1 MANGVVFGMTFG
13 VAFGVANGVAYGV
26 TAGVAVGVTAGV
38 AVGVVAGGVVVG
50 VTAGVAVGV
59 AIGVAY
65 GVTASVA
72 YSVAVGVAYGV
83 AVGVAAGVAVGVAYS
98 VAAGV
103 AVGVAYSVAAILA
116 TFRVHLWLIEISW
129 VLILYARQLL
139 FNSLPILSRL
149 PFYFDESIILP
160 LPFLEG
166 WLAQSYLTVPNE
178 TQKTLNY
185 LTTSTNQQALA
196 AKVKIRIILGKFSKC
211 RYFQD
216 LLPLKDE
223 FSWLPNPLPQEFGSE
238 ITQLLNISQDCRS
251 AAQASTPYRAAKQL
265 ELPQQNIQN
274 LQKSLSFSQS
284 KHVPILGQIF
294 QRWDSIISEAQKS
307 YELQSLLSVEIPSAY
322 IAGNGLNP
330 DKAKEQFKGRQDIF
344 KDIETISLSTS
355 PPILLLYGGRRTGKT
370 STLRYL
376 HRRVDS
382 KLLPLLVDLQGAA
395 ITSQLSSFVQEFS
408 QLLIE
413 FASNH
418 HQLTIPAPPHNDVIK
433 DPFPAL
439 QRWIKTIESLCP
451 DQRFLLCLDQFERL
465 SDVIDDTGSKAP
477 LNFLRS
483 FMQNNPRWTLLFSG
497 SHTLDELEPYWSDA
511 LINAQSLR
519 ITYLQQSEAIE
530 LIREPVQ
537 DFPDIYPDNTVERV
551 LYWTHCQPYLI
562 QLLCTVLVEN
572 LNRRPEPLQQRPTPD
587 DIDEIIPNVLERG
600 NAYFNELWRN
610 TLTPRQRDILT
621 HFIRQHNLDNI
632 PKSEITP
639 LVRDKEILV
648 KTDDQSSFAVPLVET
663 YCRQQV
669 E

>member
-1 MANGVVFGMTFG
+1 MGISQYLADGFQLVYWVFCKPISFKEKYKPSKIDSARHRFKVSARAMLQTLLPILLIDVALVSGMGCISSIYSTEPFAWILAGIGVAVG
-13 VAFGVANGVAYGV
+13 VAFGVALG
-26 TAGVAVGVTAGV
+26 
-38 AVGVVAGGVVVG
+38 VAGGVAG
-50 VTAGVAVGV
+50 GVA
-59 AIGVAY
+59 
-65 GVTASVA
+65 T
-72 YSVAVGVAYGV
+72 
-83 AVGVAAGVAVGVAYS
+83 
-98 VAAGV
+98 
-103 AVGVAYSVAAILA
+103 IL
-116 TFRVHLWLIEISW
+116 TIFRVHLWLIEIPW

-149 PFYFDESIILP
+149 PFYFDERIILP

-166 WLAQSYLTVPNE
+166 WLAQSYLTVPHE
-178 TQKTLNY
+178 TLKTLNY
-185 LTTSTNQQALA
+185 LTTSTNQQSLA
-196 AKVKIRIILGKFSKC
+196 AKVKIRIILEKFSEC

-251 AAQASTPYRAAKQL
+251 AVQASTPYRTAKQL
-265 ELPQQNIQN
+265 EQPQENIQN
-274 LQKSLSFSQS
+274 LQKSLAFSQS
-284 KHVPILGQIF
+284 KHVLILGQIF
-294 QRWDSIISEAQKS
+294 QRWDSIITEAQKN
-307 YELQSLLSVEIPSAY
+307 YEQQSLLSAEIPSAY
-322 IAGNGLNP
+322 ISGNSLKP

-355 PPILLLYGGRRTGKT
+355 PPVLLLYGGRRTGKT

-376 HRRVDS
+376 PRRVDS

-408 QLLIE
+408 RLLIE
-413 FASNH
+413 FASNN
-418 HQLTIPAPPHNDVIK
+418 HQLTIPPPLHNDVIN

-451 DQRFLLCLDQFERL
+451 DQRFLLCLDEFERL
-465 SDVIDDTGSKAP
+465 SNVIDDTGSKAP

-497 SHTLDELEPYWSDA
+497 SHTLEELEPYWSDA
-511 LINAQSLR
+511 LINTQSLR
-519 ITYLQQSEAIE
+519 ITYLQRSEAIE
-530 LIREPVQ
+530 LIREPAQ
-537 DFPDIYPDNTVERV
+537 DFPDIYPDDTVERI

-562 QLLCTVLVEN
+562 QLLCTELVKN
-572 LNRRPEPLQQRPTPD
+572 LNQRPEPIQQRPTPD

-600 NAYFNELWRN
+600 QGYFNELWRN
-610 TLTPRQRDILT
+610 TLNPRQQEILT
-621 HFIRQHNLDNI
+621 YFIRQNNLDNI
-632 PKSEITP
+632 PNSEINP
-639 LVRDKEILV
+639 LIRDKEILV
-648 KTDDQSSFAVPLVET
+648 KTNGQFSFAVPLVET